1 MNRISKYAMVAL
13 AAVLAVPAYAQKD
26 TSKSNKQ
33 DNRGSAPSTN
43 AGQAQPAAATADVSY
58 VIGPSD
64 VLNISVWHQP
74 ELTLTVP
81 VRPDG
86 MISLPLLNDVQA
98 AGKTPLQLRATIT
111 EKLAQFDKDPQ
122 VTVIVTAMNS
132 QRVYVTG
139 YVARAGAYAML
150 PGMTVLQA
158 ISSAG
163 GFTPFANQGNIIIL
177 RTENGKQLRLP
188 FNYKDVISGK
198 NPDQNIVLK
207 PGDTIVVP

>member
-13 AAVLAVPAYAQKD
+13 AAVLAVPAYAQKE
-26 TSKSNKQ
+26 TPKSNNQ

-43 AGQAQPAAATADVSY
+43 AGQAQPAPANTDAAY

-64 VLNISVWHQP
+64 ELSISVWHQP

-98 AGKTPLQLRATIT
+98 AGKTPAQLRTEIT
-111 EKLAQFDKDPQ
+111 EKLTKFDKDPQ
-122 VTVIVTAMNS
+122 VTVIVAAMNS

-163 GFTPFANQGNIIIL
+163 GFTLFANQGNIIIL

-198 NPDQNIVLK
+198 KTDQNIVLK
-207 PGDTIVVP
+207 PGDTIVVQ